1 MDILHSEA
9 SEDEAA
15 RKGISINRVPSHQAN
30 VDLIEKELRYRT
42 ILAEAAASDESV
54 RQKWDEWEESI
65 TQLTWNEV
73 NSIFFCSCAIEIESS
88 LGGFGGF
95 CTFFDR
101 DTNFLCGSS
110 VCSESESCSFIAHQI
125 GGT

>member
-1 MDILHSEA
+1 MDILDSEA
-9 SEDEAA
+9 FEDEAA

>member
-1 MDILHSEA
+1 MDILDSEA

-73 NSIFFCSCAIEIESS
+73 NSIFFCSCAIEIELS
-88 LGGFGGF
+88 LGGSGGF

-101 DTNFLCGSS
+101 DTNFPCGSS